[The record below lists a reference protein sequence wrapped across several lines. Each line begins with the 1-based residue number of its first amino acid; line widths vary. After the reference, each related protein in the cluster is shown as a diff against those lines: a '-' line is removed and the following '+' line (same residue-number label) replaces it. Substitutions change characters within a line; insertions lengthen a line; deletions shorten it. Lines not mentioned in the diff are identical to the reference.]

1 VSLPTL
7 LAAEGGS
14 SAESLFAVRA
24 ANQLLVAA
32 IACLTVD
39 RPLSSLPFGTGAALA
54 GWSES
59 SAESGTSEASG
70 APEASEA
77 SAEEVLDLPIWSA
90 GRGTGGW
97 LAEACPF
104 ASRSAPWSPPRFTL
118 PVSTLLRDELITSF
132 SAVASTVPSSGS
144 ISRPDGATIRD
155 GSVAR
160 PALSTP
166 SSSVTTGPL
175 LLSAEPIRPRAIR
188 PSCRKS
194 GCGTPGPPCRR

>member
-1 VSLPTL
+1 MSLPAL
-7 LAAEGGS
+7 LAAEAGS

-39 RPLSSLPFGTGAALA
+39 RPPSSLPFGTGAALA
-54 GWSES
+54 GWSELS
-59 SAESGTSEASG
+59 GESGASEASG
-70 APEASEA
+70 ASEG
-77 SAEEVLDLPIWSA
+77 SAEEVFGLPIWSA
-90 GRGTGGW
+90 GSGTDGW

-104 ASRSAPWSPPRFTL
+104 ASTSVPWSPPRFTL

-144 ISRPDGATIRD
+144 MSRPDGATIRD

-166 SSSVTTGPL
+166 SSSVTTGAPCTFSRAYTTKGDLPFL
-175 LLSAEPIRPRAIR
+175 LKIRVRD
-188 PSCRKS
+188 
-194 GCGTPGPPCRR
+194 PGASVQALT